1 VGGEGLPVF
10 VMEIFDRFAGV
21 DAEEEFGMVGG
32 GGDAESKNAE
42 DGFGVSDDGGA
53 GEIEAGGEGTVRDG

>member
-1 VGGEGLPVF
+1 
-10 VMEIFDRFAGV
+10 MEIFDRFAGV

-53 GEIEAGGEGTVRDG
+53 GAIEAGGEGTVRDG